1 MSYRIFETD
10 GFRDDLQQDFGG
22 RQQKILKKLRNYVYP
37 QLSAQPRLGRNV
49 RKLIEYSPETWRYR
63 IGEKSKVGQ
72 SDQQLEVTTLSN
84 DTEYNQVEQMASR
97 IQMNPARKR
106 K

>member
-10 GFRDDLQQDFGG
+10 GFCNDLRQDFGG

-37 QLSAQPRLGRNV
+37 QLSAQPCLGKNI
-49 RKLIEYSPETWRYR
+49 RKLKDFSPETWRYR
-63 IGEKSKVGQ
+63 IGGYRFFYQIEENEKIVFMIAA
-72 SDQQLEVTTLSN
+72 EH
-84 DTEYNQVEQMASR
+84 
-97 IQMNPARKR
+97 RKQAYR